1 MAWSS
6 DRLMSLLGSL
16 WGPAD
21 SGCWLCNFLGLPHS
35 EPQFP
40 HLESVN
46 DEHLLH
52 WIIAWEAGAHGL
64 WAQMAWV
71 QILAL
76 LVTSCVT
83 GQQCHLCASVFPLIE
98 WDDMVSVS
106 RARFTRVTIPVGDQW
121 LSCGRLSGAL
131 SDAELCPWSLPSRCP
146 SHPLPCLSQ
155 PKMSPNIARC
165 TSPDPERQKSPVKN
179 C

>member
-1 MAWSS
+1 MSNVTSQNVWKAVRPAVQMGHGLVS
-6 DRLMSLLGSL
+6 DRLVSLLGSL

-83 GQQCHLCASVFPLIE
+83 GQQCHLCASVFPLTE
-98 WDDMVSVS
+98 RDDMVSVS
-106 RARFTRVTIPVGDQW
+106 RARF
-121 LSCGRLSGAL
+121 
-131 SDAELCPWSLPSRCP
+131 
-146 SHPLPCLSQ
+146 H
-155 PKMSPNIARC
+155 
-165 TSPDPERQKSPVKN
+165 KS
-179 C
+179 